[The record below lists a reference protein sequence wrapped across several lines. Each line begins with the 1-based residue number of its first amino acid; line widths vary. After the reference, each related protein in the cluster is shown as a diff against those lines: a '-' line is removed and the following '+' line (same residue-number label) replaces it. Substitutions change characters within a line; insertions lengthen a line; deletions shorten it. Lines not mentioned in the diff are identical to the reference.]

1 MAEKLT
7 KREWE
12 AVIDDIAVEAGKQWL
27 QDMHDKGWYE
37 ANELGQ
43 KGNYEQVKAYLM
55 SQYPYESVTNEDIK
69 KLQKIKPLGWATFL
83 NKNTED
89 PREIHERAEME
100 KYLPLLQGIA
110 KNDSKDNQDWYT
122 MGASALKY
130 KASQEP
136 FNFPYT
142 KEGFNEFLGNLS
154 KYQQVYDRGQILKDM
169 QSSPEYYVGSLV
181 APSATAE
188 IENAVA
194 TGADLSPSTVAALA
208 ATDVGANS
216 LMFAAPELS
225 VGKGYA
231 PIMNAATKGRTTVT
245 PILDAAFQAGVE
257 AGRQGAV
264 AGLSETGQEA
274 NWAMPVA
281 AFGAGATRPA
291 LVSTTQAATAKIPG
305 KWWKDF
311 SKGVGRATR
320 AGDPTAAERDQTER
334 LIRLYNKD
342 LATKK
347 LYAELNER
355 TKKKLGQEVG
365 ELMPHSDR
373 VALEAANG
381 DLMND
386 YLKLFHLSKNADETI
401 PVDKVLS
408 AYDKPLYDLVGR
420 SYDKV
425 YLMEKGMPRG
435 SKPGAKPPINL
446 QNAFINK
453 KNTDALYAK
462 LFPAKY
468 GMEDNAAMRAGL
480 NAGNLVGAIGTRWE
494 PTFKTNPVTKSQEVL
509 EFVTGEDKTS
519 ENYKKE
525 EWYKNLSDEYK
536 KIIDKAFEKKDKE

>member
-12 AVIDDIAVEAGKQWL
+12 AVIDGIAVKAGKEWL

-69 KLQKIKPLGWATFL
+69 KLQQIKPLGWATFL

-89 PREIHERAEME
+89 PRKTHERAEME
-100 KYLPLLQGIA
+100 KYMPLLQGIA
-110 KNDSKDNQDWYT
+110 TNKSKDDQDWYT
-122 MGASALKY
+122 MAAPALKY
-130 KASQEP
+130 KAAQEP

-154 KYQQVYDRGQILKDM
+154 KYQQVYDRGQILKEM
-169 QSSPEYYVGSLV
+169 QSSPSYYVGSLV

-194 TGADLSPSTVAALA
+194 TGADLSPSTVAALT
-208 ATDVGANS
+208 ATDVGANG

-225 VGKGYA
+225 VGKSYA

-257 AGRQGAV
+257 TGRQGAV

-291 LVSTTQAATAKIPG
+291 LVSTTQAATSKIPG
-305 KWWKDF
+305 NWWKDF

-320 AGDPTAAERDQTER
+320 AGDPTAAERDRAEALMR
-334 LIRLYNKD
+334 LFNKD
-342 LATKK
+342 IPNKK
-347 LYAELNER
+347 RFTELNSRINKE
-355 TKKKLGQEVG
+355 KIGEVG
-365 ELMPHSDR
+365 ELMPHAQR
-373 VALEAANG
+373 RALEDANI

-386 YLKLFHLSKNADETI
+386 YLKLYRLERNADGTI
-401 PVDKVLS
+401 PVQKVLD
-408 AYDKPLYDLVGR
+408 AYDQPIYDLVGR
-420 SYDKV
+420 QGDRV
-425 YLMEKGMPRG
+425 YLMGRG
-435 SKPGAKPPINL
+435 WPLGTKPGQKPIEGFVNR
-446 QNAFINK
+446 
-453 KNTDALYAK
+453 KNTDELYSK

-468 GMEDNAAMRAGL
+468 NMEDNAAMRAGL
-480 NAGNLVGAIGTRWE
+480 TAGNLVGDIGSRWE
-494 PTFKTNPVTKSQEVL
+494 PTFKTNPYDKLESAL

-519 ENYKKE
+519 DNYKKQS
-525 EWYKNLSDEYK
+525 WYKKLSAENKKLIDE
-536 KIIDKAFEKKDKE
+536 AFKNKDK

>member
-1 MAEKLT
+1 MADKLT

-27 QDMHDKGWYE
+27 QDMHDRGWME

-43 KGNYEQVKAYLM
+43 KGNYEQVKSYLM

-69 KLQKIKPLGWATFL
+69 KLQQIKPLGWATFL
-83 NKNTED
+83 NKNAED
-89 PREIHERAEME
+89 PREIHKRAEME
-100 KYLPLLQGIA
+100 KYMPLLQGIA
-110 KNDSKDNQDWYT
+110 TNNTKDDQDWYT
-122 MGASALKY
+122 MAAPALKY

-169 QSSPEYYVGSLV
+169 QRSPAYYVGSLV

-216 LMFAAPELS
+216 VMFAAPEFAPL
-225 VGKGYA
+225 KGQA
-231 PIMNAATKGRTTVT
+231 PLMNAVTRGRNTVT
-245 PILDAAFQAGVE
+245 PFLDAAFQAGVE

-264 AGLSETGQEA
+264 KGLSETGQEA
-274 NWAMPVA
+274 NLAAPVVA
-281 AFGAGATRPA
+281 GIAGATRPA
-291 LVSTTQAATAKIPG
+291 IVQTAQSAAARGPG
-305 KWWKDF
+305 QWFKDF
-311 SKGVGRATR
+311 SRGIGRATR
-320 AGDPTAAERDQTER
+320 TGDPTAIERDQAER

-347 LYAELNER
+347 LFADLNER
-355 TKKKLGQEVG
+355 TKKKLGMEVG

-386 YLKLFHLSKNADETI
+386 YLKLFHLSKNADGTI
-401 PVDKVLS
+401 PVDEVLA

-420 SYDKV
+420 TYDKA

-435 SKPGAKPPINL
+435 SKPGAKPITLN
-446 QNAFINK
+446 NAFINN
-453 KNTDALYAK
+453 KNSDALYAK

-480 NAGNLVGAIGTRWE
+480 NVGNVIGSLGTRWE
-494 PTFKTNPVTKSQEVL
+494 PTFKTNPYNTL
-509 EFVTGEDKTS
+509 ESAVELVTGEDKTS
-519 ENYKKE
+519 DNYKKQS
-525 EWYKNLSDEYK
+525 WYKKLSAENKKLIDE
-536 KIIDKAFEKKDKE
+536 AFKNKDK